1 MIKIIA
7 DHKIPFL
14 KGALDARAHVV
25 YLPGREISP
34 AMVRDAHAMIIRTRT
49 ICNKNLLD
57 GSAVKCIA
65 SATIG
70 HDHIDAAYCE
80 AQNIFW
86 TNAPGCNANSVKQYI
101 ASALAFIITQ
111 TGKPFRELT
120 IGIVGAGH
128 VGSKVQAM
136 ASSLGMVTVVNDP
149 PRARREGSQGF
160 ASIQE
165 VLERSDIIT
174 MHVPLNKQGADKT
187 LHMADEAFF
196 ANITEGSWFINS
208 SRGEVA
214 KTSALLT
221 AIEHGHLGGAI
232 LDVWEDEPRISASL
246 LQQAAI
252 ATPHIAGY
260 SADGKANGTTMS
272 VHAVSKYFDLG
283 LDDWS
288 PASIP
293 PPKEAEPVIDCSGM
307 GAEDLFCRL
316 AKHTYNIVADSD
328 ALKKS
333 MATFEQQREEYPV
346 RREPEAYSLRLVNPS
361 PTHINVAEALGFK
374 TKK

>member
-1 MIKIIA
+1 MIKIVA

-14 KGALDARAHVV
+14 KGALDSCAHLV
-25 YLPGREISP
+25 YLPGRDIS
-34 AMVRDAHAMIIRTRT
+34 ATAVKDAHAMIIRTRT
-49 ICNKNLLD
+49 TCNKALLN

-70 HDHIDAAYCE
+70 YDHIDAAYCE
-80 AQNIFW
+80 EQNIFW
-86 TNAPGCNANSVKQYI
+86 TNAPGCNASSVKQYV

-111 TGKPFRELT
+111 TGKTFRELT

-128 VGSKVQAM
+128 VGSRVQAM
-136 ASSLGMVTVVNDP
+136 TSSLGMATVVNDP
-149 PRARREGSQGF
+149 PRARREGGQGF
-160 ASIQE
+160 ASIEE
-165 VLERSDIIT
+165 VLGRSDIIT
-174 MHVPLNKQGADKT
+174 MHVPLHKQGADKT

-196 ANITEGSWFINS
+196 AASRKDSWFINS

-221 AIEHGHLGGAI
+221 AIEQGHLGGAI
-232 LDVWEDEPRISASL
+232 LDVWEHEPRISASL
-246 LQQAAI
+246 LRHAAI

-272 VHAVSKYFDLG
+272 VQAVSKYFGLK

-293 PPKEAEPVIDCSGM
+293 PPREAEPVIDCTGL
-307 GAEDLFCRL
+307 GAEDLFCKL
-316 AKHTYNIVADSD
+316 AMHTYNIVADSV
-328 ALKKS
+328 ALKES
-333 MATFEQQREEYPV
+333 VATFEQQREEYPV
-346 RREPEAYSLRLVNPS
+346 RREPEAYSLTLVNPQS
-361 PTHINVAEALGFK
+361 IHKTVAGALGFG
-374 TKK
+374 